1 MKRSVPDSEGYTMQ
15 DGLIQIH
22 RQCIAVDIVL
32 RIVTV
37 TVVIIPTTAMRLVA
51 SIRYVSHVVTLRRH
65 HLSNQLLLY
74 TSDGTA
80 STRKYN
86 REHMSHTQ
94 LLCDVYSIILNT
106 VKHTKI

>member
-1 MKRSVPDSEGYTMQ
+1 MQRSMPDSEGYAVE

-37 TVVIIPTTAMRLVA
+37 TVVIIPTTTMRLVA
-51 SIRYVSHVVTLRRH
+51 SIRYVSHVITLSGH

-74 TSDGTA
+74 TSDDTV

-86 REHMSHTQ
+86 SEHMSHTHS
-94 LLCDVYSIILNT
+94 YSVKST
-106 VKHTKI
+106 VQY